1 MKAIERLE
9 KINTVL
15 DNAGWHY
22 NAMID
27 NLETLDEALELIEIL
42 KSEIGAAQDQLEHIL

>member
-9 KINTVL
+9 RINTVL

-27 NLETLDEALELIEIL
+27 SIETLDDALELIDIL
-42 KSEIGAAQDQLEHIL
+42 KSEIAIAQDELQHIL